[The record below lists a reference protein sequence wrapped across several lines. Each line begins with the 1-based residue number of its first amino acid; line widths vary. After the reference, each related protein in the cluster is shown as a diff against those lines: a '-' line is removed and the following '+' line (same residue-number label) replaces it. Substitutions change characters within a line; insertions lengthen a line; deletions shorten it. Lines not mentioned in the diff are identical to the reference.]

1 MTGVFGLRHIHNVD
15 TAIKALTV
23 AALKGSGVV
32 LQPRLILS
40 EALMSGSLTEVL
52 QDERPKVMPVNL
64 LYKSKQLPLKN
75 RTFVDYILDEIVN
88 NRRLKV
94 MIMLAFELWYIELP
108 SRLLHVTLSH
118 PLLFLALAVQ

>member
-15 TAIKALTV
+15 TAIKTLTV

-94 MIMLAFELWYIELP
+94 MIMLAFKLWYIELP

>member
-1 MTGVFGLRHIHNVD
+1 LTGVFGLRHIHNVD